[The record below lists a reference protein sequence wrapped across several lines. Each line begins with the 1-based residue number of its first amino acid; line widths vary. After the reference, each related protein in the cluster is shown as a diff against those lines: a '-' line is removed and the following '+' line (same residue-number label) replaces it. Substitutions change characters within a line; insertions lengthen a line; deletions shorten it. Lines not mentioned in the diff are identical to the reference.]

1 MKEVLEITFKKGKPI
16 IKLLEGAFD
25 KKLKLE
31 VKRIIRELIK
41 KESTEEVKKL
51 IEGVERN
58 KEEIELE
65 EKIEK
70 TGLESA
76 IITIE
81 PKERIDIIKDF
92 NIRGR
97 IGEVIAYYYLKRKMK
112 LILGKVFRIGF
123 YPIQEIKIL
132 PFLARQNQP
141 YEYGL
146 EKYLKEEQI
155 KFLRESY
162 ETDMIG
168 IILSKPVKLYLIEVK
183 TSLTNRF
190 SIKRREA
197 YYLLK
202 SIEYGFIPLLVFI
215 EFLPNTKIE
224 VINIK
229 ENAAIKKRLEEI
241 SEKYGKLVEHF

>member
-97 IGEVIAYYYLKRKMK
+97 IGEVIAYYYLKRKT
-112 LILGKVFRIGF
+112 
-123 YPIQEIKIL
+123 
-132 PFLARQNQP
+132 N
-141 YEYGL
+141 
-146 EKYLKEEQI
+146 
-155 KFLRESY
+155 ES
-162 ETDMIG
+162 
-168 IILSKPVKLYLIEVK
+168 
-183 TSLTNRF
+183 N
-190 SIKRREA
+190 
-197 YYLLK
+197 
-202 SIEYGFIPLLVFI
+202 
-215 EFLPNTKIE
+215 N
-224 VINIK
+224 
-229 ENAAIKKRLEEI
+229 
-241 SEKYGKLVEHF
+241 